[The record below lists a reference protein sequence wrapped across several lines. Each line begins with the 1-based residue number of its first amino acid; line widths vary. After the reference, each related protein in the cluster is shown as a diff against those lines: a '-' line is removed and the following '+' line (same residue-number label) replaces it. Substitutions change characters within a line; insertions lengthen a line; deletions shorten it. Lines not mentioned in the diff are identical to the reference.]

1 MGFQFR
7 KSKSF
12 GPFRITVSKSGIS
25 TSVGIKGL
33 RVTKTADGRVKTTA
47 SIPGTG
53 IRYTKDITQ
62 RNDSSPQRYASSP
75 VREEIAQ
82 TPPPEATL
90 ENAAEFVRR
99 SGLATVADLQREF
112 GIGYTAAAKLMDQ
125 LHAAG
130 IVGPYNGGKPR
141 EVLF

>member
-12 GPFRITVSKSGIS
+12 GPFRVTVSKSGIS

-53 IRYTKDITQ
+53 IRYTKDITK
-62 RNDSSPQRYASSP
+62 RNDNSPKRNERET

-90 ENAAEFVRR
+90 ENAAAFVR
-99 SGLATVADLQREF
+99 SAGAASVADLQREF

-130 IVGPYNGGKPR
+130 VVGPYNGGKPR